1 MAQVVGLLTCVWIEL
16 SLLMPVEMKDQID
29 HDRLHNTGEEVEH
42 HSRDNRLQL
51 LRLILRLVVGP
62 YREENCDGVAHDVHQ
77 AHGDVEAHRAAI
89 RLQEGVLLD

>member
-1 MAQVVGLLTCVWIEL
+1 MILIVLRLLVTVKME
-16 SLLMPVEMKDQID
+16 DQID
-29 HDRLHNTGEEVEH
+29 HDRLHYASEEVEH
-42 HSRDNRLQL
+42 HSRDNRLKL
-51 LRLILRLVVGP
+51 LRLVLRLVVGP